1 MTTNILKQVRG
12 TVRAMQPYQ
21 PGKPVEEAQR
31 ELGIAEFVKLA
42 SNENPRGPGPGV
54 MQALAAA
61 LPDLNRYPDANGF
74 YLKQVLA
81 ERHAVAPECL
91 TLGCGSNDILELV
104 ASGWLDHSTEAVFS
118 QYAFLVYVLATAR
131 SGAAACVVDAI
142 DYGHDAAAMAAAVN
156 ARTRVIYI
164 ANPNNPTGTY
174 ISDAA
179 LRGLLSAV
187 PDTVLVVVDEAY
199 YEYVDAP
206 DYPDTGALLAAH
218 PNLLVARTFSKAF
231 GLSGLRIGYSISH
244 PDVADVLN
252 RVRQPFNVSSL
263 ALEAARAALSDQAWL
278 DESVA
283 LNRAGMQQLR
293 EGFQQQGIDYID
305 SVANFMTFK
314 APVDAAALN
323 DALLQLGVIVR
334 PLANYAMPG
343 HLRVSIGLEHENAQ
357 FLAALAQACD
367 AGV

>member
-1 MTTNILKQVRG
+1 MVKSVIDQVRS

-31 ELGIAEFVKLA
+31 ELGIAEFIKLA
-42 SNENPRGPGPGV
+42 SNENPRGPGPRV
-54 MQALAAA
+54 MQALADT
-61 LPDLNRYPDANGF
+61 LPSLNRYPDANGF

-81 ERHAVAPECL
+81 ERHGVAAECL

-104 ASGWLDHSTEAVFS
+104 ASGWLDRDSEAVFS
-118 QYAFLVYVLATAR
+118 QYAFLVYGLATAR
-131 SGAAACVVDAI
+131 SGALACVVDAV

-156 ARTRVIYI
+156 ERTRVMYI

-179 LRGLLSAV
+179 LRELLDTV
-187 PDTVLVVVDEAY
+187 PSSVLVVVDEAY
-199 YEYVDAP
+199 YEYVDAA
-206 DYPDTGALLAAH
+206 DYPDTRALLTTH

-263 ALEAARAALSDQAWL
+263 ALAAAQAALQDSAWL
-278 DESVA
+278 SESVA
-283 LNRAGMQQLR
+283 LNRSGMQQLC
-293 EGFQQQGIDYID
+293 EGFAQQGIDYID
-305 SVANFMTFK
+305 SVANFITFA
-314 APVDAAALN
+314 APGDAEAMN
-323 DALLQLGVIVR
+323 QKLLQLGVIVR
-334 PLANYAMPG
+334 PLANYNMPG
-343 HLRVSIGLEHENAQ
+343 HLRVSIGLEQENSK
-357 FLAALAQACD
+357 FLAALAQAR
-367 AGV
+367 G

>member
-1 MTTNILKQVRG
+1 MGIKVTGNVRAN
-12 TVRAMQPYQ
+12 VLAMQPYQ

-54 MQALAAA
+54 LRVLAEA
-61 LPDLNRYPDANGF
+61 LPELNRYPDANGY
-74 YLKQVLA
+74 YLKQALA
-81 ERHAVAPECL
+81 ERHEVSPECL

-104 ASGWLDHSTEAVFS
+104 ASGWLDRNTEAVFS
-118 QYAFLVYVLATAR
+118 QFAFLVYALATAR
-131 SGAAACVVDAI
+131 SGAHANIVAAK
-142 DYGHDAAAMAAAVN
+142 DYGHDAAAMTAAVN

-174 ISDAA
+174 ISDTA
-179 LRGLLSAV
+179 LRDLLNGV
-187 PDTVLVVVDEAY
+187 PESVLVVVDEAY

-206 DYPDTGALLAAH
+206 DYPDTGALMGSH

-252 RVRQPFNVSSL
+252 RVRQPFNVTSL
-263 ALEAARAALSDQAWL
+263 ALEAARAALADQQWL

-283 LNRAGMQQLR
+283 LNRAGMQQIS
-293 EGFQQQGIDYID
+293 EGLQRLGINSID
-305 SVANFMTFK
+305 SVANFITFE
-314 APVDAAALN
+314 APGDAAQVN
-323 DALLQLGVIVR
+323 RALLELGVIVR
-334 PLANYAMPG
+334 PLANYDMPN
-343 HLRVSIGLEHENAQ
+343 HLRVSIGLEHENAR
-357 FLAALAQACD
+357 FLAALAQVQ
-367 AGV
+367 G